1 MTETENSSLKYSV
14 TQNRPIHRRRLLIFI
29 LQTSLVVV
37 LLLCW
42 FGISGLQESKNLW
55 VLFWY
60 SFPSQFLIA
69 VVPHEPV
76 FFYFSK
82 FYAPWLVTIVAIWG
96 TLMTEFLNYSV
107 FRFVADYKNISCNQ
121 FVARIVRLFE
131 RAPFLALLIAGFTP
145 IPFYPLRFLVVLAE
159 YPRFKYLLAV
169 FLSRTPRFY
178 LFALVGKS
186 LNMPNWLLLAIF
198 VVLIFVANFPL
209 MKNFIQGRMKKRTGS
224 IAEF

>member
-1 MTETENSSLKYSV
+1 MIGTENISQPSLV
-14 TQNRPIHRRRLLIFI
+14 NQHPRIPRWRFLIFI
-29 LQTSLVVV
+29 LQTSLVLS

-42 FGISGLQESKNLW
+42 FGIHGIQESKNLW

-82 FYAPWLVTIVAIWG
+82 FYAPWLVTSVAIAG
-96 TLMTEFLNYSV
+96 TLITEYLNYSV
-107 FRFVADYKNISCNQ
+107 FRFVAEYKNMTGNR
-121 FVARIVRLFE
+121 FVAKIVGLFE
-131 RAPFLALLIAGFTP
+131 RAPFLALVIAGFTP
-145 IPFYPLRFLVVLAE
+145 IPFYPLRFLVVLAK

-169 FLSRTPRFY
+169 FVSRTPRFY

-186 LNMPNWLLLAIF
+186 LNMSNWLLLTIF
-198 VVLIFVANFPL
+198 IVLIIVANFPL
-209 MKNFIQGRMKKRTGS
+209 LKQFIHGMVKKRKGS
-224 IAEF
+224 IPEF